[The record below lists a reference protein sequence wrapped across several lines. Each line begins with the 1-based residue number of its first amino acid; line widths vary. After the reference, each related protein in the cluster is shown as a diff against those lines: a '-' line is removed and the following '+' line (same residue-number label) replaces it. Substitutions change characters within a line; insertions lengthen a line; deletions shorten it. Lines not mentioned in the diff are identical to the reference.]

1 MKARRFLETSEAADT
16 MTQLHIGEDGFLKDH
31 RSALLSRMQL
41 VPETDGDP
49 IEDHLLFILGS
60 LGKLGQNLQTATGSV
75 LMSVCPHMAGP
86 GHSHGTVSGNFVL
99 WIIVKTGQRTATLL
113 KTVQERAVDMK
124 SY

>member
-1 MKARRFLETSEAADT
+1 
-16 MTQLHIGEDGFLKDH
+16 
-31 RSALLSRMQL
+31 MQL

-124 SY
+124 SYWHVECGELRAEAEETVDRISTGVKRDAL